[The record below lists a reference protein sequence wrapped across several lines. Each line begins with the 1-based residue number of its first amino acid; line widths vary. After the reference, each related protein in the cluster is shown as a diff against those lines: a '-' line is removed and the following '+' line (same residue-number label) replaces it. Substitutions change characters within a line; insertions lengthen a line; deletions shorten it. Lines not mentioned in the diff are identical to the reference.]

1 MSDGMTG
8 ALRPPRTTWE
18 YAVSAADRLLLWH
31 AENGHQDAGE
41 ESLRLQTAVVLAAAI
56 HRWASDAQQDGPAVA
71 SAPLTVLAELLR
83 EHALQLLQECPAP
96 ADCGGEERARL
107 LDSDEAFEHAR
118 RTAVATVQHHLDD
131 ATGIITIADRRRV
144 FHAATVRAG
153 LGLLADEAE
162 DY

>member
-41 ESLRLQTAVVLAAAI
+41 EPLRLQTVVVLAAAI
-56 HRWASDAQQDGPAVA
+56 HWWASDAQQDGPAVA
-71 SAPLTVLAELLR
+71 SAPLTVLAGLLR
-83 EHALQLLQECPAP
+83 EHALQLLRECPAP
-96 ADCGGEERARL
+96 AGCGGEQRTRL
-107 LDSDEAFEHAR
+107 LDSGETFEHAR
-118 RTAVATVQHHLDD
+118 RTALATVQHHLDD
-131 ATGIITIADRRRV
+131 ATGVITIADRRQI
-144 FHAATVRAG
+144 FHAATPRAVSA
-153 LGLLADEAE
+153 LLTDEAE